1 MDMSGLLMVYE
12 IIVTNVTIGFSNGV
26 SWEQKVNV
34 LSCEQHKNIYNFSI
48 LSKINVLLKR
58 NSTYR

>member
-12 IIVTNVTIGFSNGV
+12 IIVTNVTTGFSNGV

-34 LSCEQHKNIYNFSI
+34 LSCEQHKYIYNFF
-48 LSKINVLLKR
+48 LLWL
-58 NSTYR
+58 YII